1 MAKIRLFVSS
11 PQEEF
16 REERRALADYVRTD
30 PLFGKH
36 FEVFLFEE
44 LEATDRTP
52 ESRFLEEVDACDV
65 YVGLFGET
73 YGRRHGRIS
82 STEREFDRA
91 TELGKQR
98 LVFVKE
104 TDDSRRDAGIRA
116 LIHRAEK
123 EVVRDS
129 FDDVSSL
136 IAGLHR
142 ALVPVLEERQ
152 VIQEGPFERH
162 VAHGATWNDI
172 DRSAVEGFVHAAR
185 ASGRLPGAVGVAPEP
200 LLTHLGLLKDGR
212 LTMAAMLLFGAA
224 PRDFVASSGIKCV
237 HLLGTGMLDPIQKI
251 ETFHGSILS
260 AVDGATDFVMTR
272 LDSRVGERSEGP
284 RAPRF
289 PEIPIEAVTEAVV
302 NAVAHRDYTS
312 AAGVTVTLFRD
323 RLEVYNPGGL
333 SPPLTVEDLFR
344 PHGSV
349 PRNPLI
355 LNALSRTQYVE
366 EIGTGTLRMIAE
378 CRRAGLPDPQFIMAR
393 GFVVELSRRRA
404 WDMRQKGAAYRHI
417 ENRGTRWRE
426 EVSDALGR
434 LRRGGS
440 RSSSVINLE
449 DV

>member
-104 TDDSRRDAGIRA
+104 TDDDRRDAGIRA

-129 FDDVSSL
+129 FDDVSAL

-142 ALVPVLEERQ
+142 ALVRVLEERH
-152 VIQEGPFERH
+152 VIQHGPFERH
-162 VAHGATWNDI
+162 VA
-172 DRSAVEGFVHAAR
+172 
-185 ASGRLPGAVGVAPEP
+185 P
-200 LLTHLGLLKDGR
+200 LW
-212 LTMAAMLLFGAA
+212 
-224 PRDFVASSGIKCV
+224 
-237 HLLGTGMLDPIQKI
+237 TGP
-251 ETFHGSILS
+251 
-260 AVDGATDFVMTR
+260 
-272 LDSRVGERSEGP
+272 P
-284 RAPRF
+284 
-289 PEIPIEAVTEAVV
+289 
-302 NAVAHRDYTS
+302 TS
-312 AAGVTVTLFRD
+312 
-323 RLEVYNPGGL
+323 
-333 SPPLTVEDLFR
+333 
-344 PHGSV
+344 
-349 PRNPLI
+349 
-355 LNALSRTQYVE
+355 
-366 EIGTGTLRMIAE
+366 
-378 CRRAGLPDPQFIMAR
+378 
-393 GFVVELSRRRA
+393 
-404 WDMRQKGAAYRHI
+404 
-417 ENRGTRWRE
+417 
-426 EVSDALGR
+426 
-434 LRRGGS
+434 
-440 RSSSVINLE
+440 
-449 DV
+449 